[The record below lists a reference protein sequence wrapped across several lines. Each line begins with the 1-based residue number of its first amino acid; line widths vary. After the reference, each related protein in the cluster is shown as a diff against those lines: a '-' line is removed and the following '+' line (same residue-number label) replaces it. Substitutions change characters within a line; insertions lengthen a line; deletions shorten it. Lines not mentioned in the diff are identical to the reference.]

1 MIPPLYV
8 NYVIDGNYVNSGE
21 INKFKSIMQSKLL
34 KFEIITACKMKEIP
48 VNAKKEVLRKRKQ
61 FLSKEKKES
70 SKREYLKD

>member
-1 MIPPLYV
+1 MNHEFTHYHEIDDDCV
-8 NYVIDGNYVNSGE
+8 NKKITNEE

-48 VNAKKEVLRKRKQ
+48 VNAKKEVLRKWKQ

-70 SKREYLKD
+70 SKRE